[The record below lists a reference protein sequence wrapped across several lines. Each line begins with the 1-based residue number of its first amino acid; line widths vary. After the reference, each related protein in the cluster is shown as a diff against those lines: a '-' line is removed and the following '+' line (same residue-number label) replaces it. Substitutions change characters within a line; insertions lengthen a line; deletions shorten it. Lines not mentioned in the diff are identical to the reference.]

1 MKDNNKSCL
10 LIVEKKIS
18 LYLFIYFM
26 FSIYFC
32 CFCKLEIMVKN
43 IYVEY
48 NCYLLMKVLF
58 CFFVN

>member
-48 NCYLLMKVLF
+48 NC
-58 CFFVN
+58 